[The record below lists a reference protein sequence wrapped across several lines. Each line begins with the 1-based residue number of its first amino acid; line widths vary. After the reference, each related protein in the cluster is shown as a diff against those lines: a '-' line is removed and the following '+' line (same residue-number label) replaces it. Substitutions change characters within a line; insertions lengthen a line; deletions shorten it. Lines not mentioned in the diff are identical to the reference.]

1 MLVRL
6 VIAKL
11 PQLVVNTKLRNFPL
25 MYIVLPLLKVLINAL
40 IGITVDNKTLKIFF
54 PLSAYFLF
62 GLSTPKREHYEIRS
76 NLFFEYVE
84 IVFFKELLFINEN
97 EMKNF
102 FRVFQKHVVF
112 FGFFFFQKKFRE

>member
-40 IGITVDNKTLKIFF
+40 IGITVDNKTLKFFF

-62 GLSTPKREHYEIRS
+62 GPSTPKREHYEIRS

-84 IVFFKELLFINEN
+84 IFLKNSFLL
-97 EMKNF
+97 MKM
-102 FRVFQKHVVF
+102 K
-112 FGFFFFQKKFRE
+112 